1 MSLKVIEVTKGAISS
16 SSIILITTLNSE
28 EFSYESAASISILYV
43 LFWSLSKGFS
53 KSGVVLKLSS
63 PSWFIVNKLASTPTI
78 LHTVSS
84 SDVNVAMFKLLIFSD
99 TWYTSNPEII
109 GAVVSSTIT
118 VLVAVP
124 VFPEVSVAL

>member
-28 EFSYESAASISILYV
+28 EFSYESAASISIIYV

-63 PSWFIVNKLASTPTI
+63 PPWFIVNKLASTPAI

-124 VFPEVSVAL
+124 IFPEVSVAL